1 MEVGMTRR
9 ATAIRCSFL
18 ATLLCLLAAGRA
30 QAQSCANDI
39 DCPTSAC
46 GGQVC
51 DFYTAPTQTCKA
63 AGTQPAGMDGWCT
76 STADCKCASLGAVCT
91 SSSSCSFTKP
101 PSGGGGNG
109 GNGGAAGST
118 GAAGSSASGT
128 AGAGAGG
135 AAAAGNAGTSGGTS
149 GGGSGVG
156 SSSGCSV
163 AGSPGPAG
171 WLGFSVLAGLV
182 VSRRR

>member
-1 MEVGMTRR
+1 MTRR

-30 QAQSCANDI
+30 HAQSCVNDI

-51 DFYTAPTQTCKA
+51 DFYTTPTQTCKP

-91 SSSSCSFTKP
+91 SSLSCSFTKP
-101 PSGGGGNG
+101 PSGGGGM
-109 GNGGAAGST
+109 GGASGST

-149 GGGSGVG
+149 GGGSG
-156 SSSGCSV
+156 
-163 AGSPGPAG
+163 
-171 WLGFSVLAGLV
+171 
-182 VSRRR
+182 